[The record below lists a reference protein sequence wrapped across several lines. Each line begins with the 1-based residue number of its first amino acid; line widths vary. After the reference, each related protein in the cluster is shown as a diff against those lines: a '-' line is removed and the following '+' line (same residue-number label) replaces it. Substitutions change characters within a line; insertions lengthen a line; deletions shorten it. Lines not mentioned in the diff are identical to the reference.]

1 MIEIS
6 LFKDLT
12 YDKIIAFS
20 VVSSL
25 YMPSFRLFLAG
36 LSNNKIEGFAYMKFS
51 GFLIFIPMLLVLKA
65 FSGGLQYALGIAPN
79 FWSVKALMAT
89 LMPAGNADLSF
100 TLYML
105 IGAAFSVIIIIPA
118 YKFFIKR
125 SMRI

>member
-1 MIEIS
+1 
-6 LFKDLT
+6 
-12 YDKIIAFS
+12 
-20 VVSSL
+20 
-25 YMPSFRLFLAG
+25 MPSFRLFLAG